1 MTTKTT
7 FKNFFR
13 SCDRGKT
20 DWKTDGWAPQ
30 TAVCRRRQNVVLV
43 VQVVVKI
50 QIVFKNKRIYK
61 RQLRQL

>member
-7 FKNFFR
+7 FKNFF
-13 SCDRGKT
+13 GLA
-20 DWKTDGWAPQ
+20 TDGYPIGWTPQ

>member
-7 FKNFFR
+7 LKNFFR
-13 SCDRGKT
+13 SCDRG
-20 DWKTDGWAPQ
+20 KTDGWAPQ

-61 RQLRQL
+61 RQLR

>member
-7 FKNFFR
+7 FFGLATDGR
-13 SCDRGKT
+13 PIEDR
-20 DWKTDGWAPQ
+20 WKTDGGTPQ